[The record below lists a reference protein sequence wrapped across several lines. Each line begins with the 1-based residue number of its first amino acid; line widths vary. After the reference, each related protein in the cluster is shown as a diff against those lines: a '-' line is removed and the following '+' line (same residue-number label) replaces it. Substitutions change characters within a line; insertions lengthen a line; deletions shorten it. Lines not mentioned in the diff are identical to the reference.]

1 MSDPRPDGTDDA
13 LLEALG
19 ALAREQE
26 ADGVSLAD
34 LEALA
39 AADDP
44 VSAADRA
51 AFDALLAGDPEAA
64 ALLDRLAGPA
74 PVDRFAEAARA
85 AFAAADD
92 AEVHPTDGGEREAPA
107 AAPAPKPAASRAE
120 PSGAGAKI
128 LPFRRRT
135 VAVLGAVLAIA
146 AALVVFVARP
156 APPLPGYAASIT
168 GGRQIVRGVESA
180 DTPTLG
186 PDDRLNIVLTPDVP
200 VDVPVAVVAFILE
213 PNGEARR
220 WMPPAEISPQGAV
233 RIAGTGRE
241 LGLVDGAGP
250 PREVMLRVFVG
261 RADAGAPDDDTVR
274 GPWRGFD
281 VAVRI
286 TP

>member
-1 MSDPRPDGTDDA
+1 MNDPMREDADDA
-13 LLEALG
+13 LLDALG

-26 ADGVSLAD
+26 VDMASLAD

-44 VSAADRA
+44 ASAADMA
-51 AFDALLAGDPEAA
+51 AFEALLAEDPEAA
-64 ALLDRLAGPA
+64 ALLERLAGPA
-74 PVDRFAEAARA
+74 PVDRFTEAALA
-85 AFAAADD
+85 AFAAEA
-92 AEVHPTDGGEREAPA
+92 GGEADADEPAIAPTPEPA
-107 AAPAPKPAASRAE
+107 PRAAPAE
-120 PSGAGAKI
+120 TGAKV

-135 VAVLGAVLAIA
+135 VAVVGAVLAAA
-146 AALVVFVARP
+146 AALVVYIARP
-156 APPLPGYAASIT
+156 AAPLLPDYAASIT

-200 VDVPVAVVAFILE
+200 VGVPVAVVAFIVE

-220 WMPPAEISPQGAV
+220 WMPKAEISPQGAV
-233 RIAGTGRE
+233 RIAGTGRA

-261 RADAGAPDDDTVR
+261 RADADAPDNDTVT